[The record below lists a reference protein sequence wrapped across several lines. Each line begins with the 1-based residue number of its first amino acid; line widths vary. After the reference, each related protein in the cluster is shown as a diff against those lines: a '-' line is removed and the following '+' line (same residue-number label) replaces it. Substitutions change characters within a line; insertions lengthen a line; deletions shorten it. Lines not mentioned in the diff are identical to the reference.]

1 MGRTL
6 PSFPITIR
14 GMLEL
19 LSYGFMQRALLGGI
33 GIALAASLLGPF
45 LVLRRQSLL
54 GDGLAH
60 AAFGGIAMGLLLG
73 IHPLVAAIA
82 AALIAALLMQGLVE
96 RSKVYSDTAIAVIL
110 SLGMATAIVIIG
122 AVNGFNVNLFSYLF
136 GSILTISSLDLVLIF
151 CVLALIASFIFWGYR
166 SLVLLTFHEEL
177 AKLSGV
183 RMRLLVTLFSVL
195 TALAVVISIRAVG
208 IVLVT
213 ALLVIPA
220 ATALQTARSFFSA
233 MGISSVIAVLSLV
246 AGILLSYYLDLPPG
260 GMIVMVM
267 CLVFFIVVAYRKTAS
282 KRH

>member
-1 MGRTL
+1 
-6 PSFPITIR
+6 
-14 GMLEL
+14 MLEL

-233 MGISSVIAVLSLV
+233 MVISSVIAVLSLV